1 MGRLWYEWYT
11 NSLGGA
17 MTRHAMAQERS
28 SLSTPIIV
36 IAAAALLVLCAF
48 PRFAAAQDDPPS
60 RVARLNMAQGSV
72 SFEPAGEQTWVAAD
86 YNRPLTTG
94 DSLWADQDSRGELH
108 IGGTSMRIGS
118 QTGLSFLNLN
128 DRTVQIQLS
137 QGSLEITLRQLDNGD
152 AYEVDTPNVAFS
164 LMQPGRYRVDVDPEG
179 QTTNVS
185 VFDGSGQV
193 TGGGNSYDLNPGQRA
208 SFSGTDTLSYDVTN
222 IAPPDDFDSWCQS
235 RDSAE
240 DNSVSARYVSPDMT
254 GYEALDANGSWQ
266 NVPDYGEVWVPA
278 SVPDGWAPY
287 HYGHWVWIE
296 PWGWTWVDNEPWGF
310 APFHYGRWAF
320 IGTRWAWVP
329 GPRVVHPV
337 YAPALVVFVGA
348 GPNVAWFPLGP
359 REVYVPAYHCSPRYV
374 QYVNVTN
381 TRVTNIQ
388 VTNVYNNYTR
398 QVNVTH
404 VTYVNENVRGSVT
417 AVSHDTFVNARPVAR
432 EAVRVDV
439 AQIHNAPRM
448 AAPPVAPQRQSLVS
462 ANNAGHPA
470 PHPPV
475 RVATRPVVAK
485 IQPPPPAVPFERRQP
500 ELAKQPGRPLA
511 PEKVEQIR
519 KPTEEYNRPNVRN
532 APPARSAPARP
543 APRPTPKPRASKPSK
558 PGKPHV

>member
-1 MGRLWYEWYT
+1 MIRPK
-11 NSLGGA
+11 
-17 MTRHAMAQERS
+17 S
-28 SLSTPIIV
+28 SLSRPIIA
-36 IAAAALLVLCAF
+36 IAAAALIFCAF
-48 PRFAAAQDDPPS
+48 AGFAAAQDDPPS

-108 IGGTSMRIGS
+108 IGSTSMRIGS

-137 QGSLEITLRQLDNGD
+137 QGSLEITLRQLDSGD
-152 AYEVDTPNVAFS
+152 AYEVDTPNIAFS
-164 LMQPGRYRVDVDPEG
+164 LLQPGHYRLDVDPDG
-179 QTTNVS
+179 QTTAVS
-185 VFDGSGQV
+185 VFDGAGQV

-208 SFSGTDTLSYDVTN
+208 SFTGTDTLSYDITN
-222 IAPPDDFDSWCQS
+222 VASPDDFDNWCQS
-235 RDSAE
+235 RDTAE
-240 DNSVSARYVSPDMT
+240 DNSVSARYVSTDMT
-254 GYEALDANGSWQ
+254 GYEALDANGHWED
-266 NVPDYGEVWVPA
+266 VPDYGEVWVPA
-278 SVPDGWAPY
+278 SVPEGWAPY

-296 PWGWTWVDNEPWGF
+296 PWGWTWIDDEPWGF

-320 IGTRWAWVP
+320 IGASWAWIP
-329 GPRVVHPV
+329 GPRVIHPV
-337 YAPALVVFVGA
+337 YAPALVVFVGS
-348 GPNVAWFPLGP
+348 GPNIAWFPLGP

-381 TRVTNIQ
+381 TRVTNVE

-398 QVNVTH
+398 QVNTH
-404 VTYVNENVRGSVT
+404 VIYANENVRGSVT

-432 EAVRVDV
+432 ESVRVDV
-439 AQIHNAPRM
+439 AQIHDAPRM
-448 AAPPVAPQRQSLVS
+448 SAPPVAPQRQSLIS
-462 ANNAGHPA
+462 ANVAGRPA

-475 RVATRPVVAK
+475 RVASRPVVAK

-511 PEKVEQIR
+511 PERVDQIR

-532 APPARSAPARP
+532 APPARTANPPRQQSRSAKP
-543 APRPTPKPRASKPSK
+543 PKPSKPSK
-558 PGKPHV
+558 PHR